1 VNAIAGLP
9 PECPAWIGVLSP
21 SDKIRCSRAPLSCR
35 VRTFFACR
43 SGIDEISIDLLLHLL
58 DLLQHSPY
66 GSRYPVEHSIRII
79 DELARVV
86 G

>member
-1 VNAIAGLP
+1 VPGLDRRSFSVRQNKMLASP
-9 PECPAWIGVLSP
+9 VELS
-21 SDKIRCSRAPLSCR
+21 SQDD
-35 VRTFFACR
+35 FFAFR